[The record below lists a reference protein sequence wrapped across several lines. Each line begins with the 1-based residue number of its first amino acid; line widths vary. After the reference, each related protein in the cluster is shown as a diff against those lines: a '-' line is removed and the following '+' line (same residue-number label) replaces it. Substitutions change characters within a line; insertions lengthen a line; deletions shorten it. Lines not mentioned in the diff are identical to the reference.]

1 MFNETGLRRPRLKS
15 TCRNRTAGPSASGRG
30 SARSADRDTCS
41 VATLNNVPGD
51 ATAKDRLEAALAEY
65 KKRIAGV

>member
-1 MFNETGLRRPRLKS
+1 MPQPNRRAVRLGK
-15 TCRNRTAGPSASGRG
+15 G